1 MDPLKGKSVLISG
14 GARRIGRHIALAMA
28 RAGADVAFTYLT
40 SERAAHQ
47 TLADIS
53 GLGGRT
59 LSLLCDVSDPDSVRA
74 TLKEVLYEFGRLDV
88 LVNNAAL
95 FETVEFEQ
103 MTAAQ
108 WDRMFAANARGP
120 FLTSQ
125 AAAPALRRRR
135 GRIINI
141 GSLGGVRPWAEHA
154 HYCASKAAVVMLTEV
169 MAKALAPRI
178 AVNCVAPGMIHMS
191 EGKQTRSYRR
201 IALRT
206 PMKRAGNAADV
217 LDAVMF
223 FATATHFITGQTLIV
238 DGGLSLA

>member
-1 MDPLKGKSVLISG
+1 MDSLKGKSVLITG

-53 GLGGRT
+53 GHGGRT
-59 LSLLCDVSDPDSVRA
+59 LSLLCDVSDADSVKA
-74 TLKEVLYEFGRLDV
+74 TVKELLYEFGRLDV

-95 FETVEFEQ
+95 FESVAFEQ
-103 MTAAQ
+103 ITPAQ

-120 FLTSQ
+120 FLMSQ
-125 AAAPALRRRR
+125 VAAAALRRRR

-141 GSLGGVRPWAEHA
+141 GSLGGVRPWAEHG
-154 HYCASKAAVVMLTEV
+154 HYCASKAAVTMLTQV

-178 AVNCVAPGMIHMS
+178 AVNCVAPGMIHLGES
-191 EGKQTRSYRR
+191 KQTGSYRR
-201 IALRT
+201 VALRT
-206 PMKRAGNAADV
+206 PMKRPGNAADV
-217 LDAVMF
+217 VDAVMF
-223 FATATHFITGQTLIV
+223 FATASHFITGQTLLV